1 MPLGAP
7 AIPGVRALQL
17 RDVQVAIDRIRERF
31 LAVESQLTTTAAQAG
46 QSTLTLGQSNAS
58 ISNLQRQLSA
68 LVSRVDAI
76 GAPTDKLETF
86 TAAAAIEQYDPV
98 YVTTAGFVSPARPT
112 EPDAIYGVIGVA
124 TIAAALGAS
133 VVVRK
138 SGTMQIAGAA
148 FQAGGPVYAG
158 LDGLTQF
165 PDYVNVAVPVGV
177 AVGTDQL
184 DVTPGWPALQYPG
197 VYSEFETS
205 LPATWGLVRDA
216 VQLTDDFNAAASGI
230 VVKTGFD
237 DVSTRTLQQPAAGI
251 TITNPAGTGGDPT
264 FALTNDLAALEGLS
278 STGIAVRTATDSWA
292 QRSVAGTTDRVTVTN
307 GSGVAG
313 DPTVDIAATYAG
325 QTSIT
330 TLGTVATG
338 VWQGTAVGATFGGTA
353 QTTWATGD
361 LLYASAANT
370 LSKRAIGSTGDV
382 LTVSGGVPVWAP
394 PATSGTVTSVNI
406 TQPAAGITATGGP
419 ITSSGS
425 ITLTLANDLA
435 AVEGLSSTG
444 IAVRTATDTWAQRSV
459 AGVSNRTTV
468 TNGDGVSGNP
478 TVDISSSYV
487 GQTSITT
494 LGTVTTGTWQGTT
507 IAVANGGTGQTTAS
521 AAFGALSPLTTKGD
535 LLGFSTVNARLG
547 VGSDGQVLTAD
558 STQTLGVKWAAVAGS
573 SGANPTASVGLTA
586 VNGVATTF
594 MRSDGA
600 PALDVGISPTW
611 SGTHTFSNSV
621 TGASFIPTSS
631 SVPTNG
637 LYLSAANAPA
647 IASNGSPRLVFESGG
662 HVVPGGNATNN
673 LGSATNLWATYR
685 GVSSILTST
694 STASAFIPS
703 GSSVPTNGL
712 FLPAANTVGIA
723 IGSSERVRVNATG
736 VGVGVTPATALDILT
751 GSTNRLQVTESAS
764 QLYYDS
770 LNAGATAWA
779 AVVSRATRFRWA
791 TASSGAPPLTLEL
804 SEAGNLWVTND
815 NAELQ
820 VGLSRDLR
828 LYHDGTDSYVE
839 NDTGILRIKSGGD
852 LYLSEGQVAL
862 QTVGK
867 GISIKEGT
875 NAKMGVSTMV
885 GGTVVVSTTAVT
897 ASSRIMLTP
906 QNTSGGA
913 GSVSVSART
922 AGTSFTISSTNALD
936 TRDVAWVIFE
946 PS

>member
-31 LAVESQLTTTAAQAG
+31 QTVESQLTSTTAQAG

-86 TAAAAIEQYDPV
+86 IAAAAIEQYDPV
-98 YVTTAGFVSPARPT
+98 YVTTAGFVSPVSPT

-124 TIAAALGAS
+124 TTAAALGAS

-138 SGTMQIAGAA
+138 SGTMQIVGAV

-197 VYSEFETS
+197 VYSEFETF

-251 TITNPAGTGGDPT
+251 TIANPAGTAGDPA
-264 FALTNDLAALEGLS
+264 FALANDLAALEG
-278 STGIAVRTATDSWA
+278 
-292 QRSVAGTTDRVTVTN
+292 
-307 GSGVAG
+307 
-313 DPTVDIAATYAG
+313 
-325 QTSIT
+325 
-330 TLGTVATG
+330 
-338 VWQGTAVGATFGGTA
+338 F
-353 QTTWATGD
+353 
-361 LLYASAANT
+361 
-370 LSKRAIGSTGDV
+370 
-382 LTVSGGVPVWAP
+382 
-394 PATSGTVTSVNI
+394 
-406 TQPAAGITATGGP
+406 
-419 ITSSGS
+419 
-425 ITLTLANDLA
+425 
-435 AVEGLSSTG
+435 SSTG

-459 AGVSNRTTV
+459 VGTTDRVTV
-468 TNGDGVSGNP
+468 TNGSGAAGDP
-478 TVDISSSYV
+478 TVDIAATYV

-494 LGTVTTGTWQGTT
+494 LGTVTTGTWQGTP
-507 IAVANGGTGQTTAS
+507 IAADRGGTGVAN
-521 AAFGALSPLTTKGD
+521 AAGSTVTLGGALSFSGAFTTAI
-535 LLGFSTVNARLG
+535 TVTGNTSVTLPTSGTLAT
-547 VGSDGQVLTAD
+547 TA
-558 STQTLGVKWAAVAGS
+558 QLPA
-573 SGANPTASVGLTA
+573 GANPTASVGLTA
-586 VNGVATTF
+586 VNGAATTF

-600 PALDVGISPTW
+600 PALDQGIAPTWTAAHRFNQAVGI
-611 SGTHTFSNSV
+611 GASNSSS
-621 TGASFIPTSS
+621 TGSMLVVAGAQFNSLLVRST
-631 SVPTNG
+631 
-637 LYLSAANAPA
+637 
-647 IASNGSPRLVFESGG
+647 GSSGG
-662 HVVPGGNATNN
+662 VGSSDIY
-673 LGSATNLWATYR
+673 LGSASSDSSGGSIGYDHTTNRLSFGASGAVKVTVDGAT
-685 GVSSILTST
+685 
-694 STASAFIPS
+694 
-703 GSSVPTNGL
+703 GSM
-712 FLPAANTVGIA
+712 
-723 IGSSERVRVNATG
+723 G
-736 VGVGVTPATALDILT
+736 VGVSAPVARLHVNVNTSPGSISAVSSAVLHLSGADASGATLVFDSFASAPGLIGRRAQGTAAAKSAVQANQNLLILD
-751 GSTNRLQVTESAS
+751 G
-764 QLYYDS
+764 YGY
-770 LNAGATAWA
+770 GATAYSASSRGGYRVLA
-779 AVVSRATRFRWA
+779 AEAWSDTANGTYLGLYTTPAGSAALAERIRVTDLGHFRVVSDNQEIQIG
-791 TASSGAPPLTLEL
+791 AS
-804 SEAGNLWVTND
+804 
-815 NAELQ
+815 Q
-820 VGLSRDLR
+820 DLR
-828 LYHDGTDSYVE
+828 LYHDGTDSIIE

-875 NAKMGVSTMV
+875 NAKMGISTMV

-922 AGTSFTISSTNALD
+922 AGTSFTISSTNVLD